1 MQKVLTYSTRPM
13 FNTKKL
19 IEQKVMEVVR
29 AKIEN
34 GQREYEEVC
43 ERLDNEVFQKKV
55 DAADRIVESI
65 IR

>member
-1 MQKVLTYSTRPM
+1 M